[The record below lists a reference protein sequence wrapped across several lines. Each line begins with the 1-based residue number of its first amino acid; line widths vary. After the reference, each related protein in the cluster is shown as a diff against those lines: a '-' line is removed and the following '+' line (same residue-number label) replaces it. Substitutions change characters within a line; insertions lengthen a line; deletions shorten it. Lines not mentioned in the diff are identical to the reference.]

1 MGHMNGSFSPLSL
14 RAALLRQIGAFSFQG
29 LQGKHGGEPNG
40 SHRGLPSLSR
50 EGKDAGVSN
59 DVGADAG
66 SGAALCARAA
76 TWRGRDYSPVSLHS
90 ASPPSIYSLSLVPV
104 KT

>member
-1 MGHMNGSFSPLSL
+1 MLLCLGRLEPSLS
-14 RAALLRQIGAFSFQG
+14 GTS
-29 LQGKHGGEPNG
+29 GKTRGEPNG
-40 SHRGLPSLSR
+40 SDRDLPSLSH
-50 EGKDAGVSN
+50 EGKDAGVSD

-76 TWRGRDYSPVSLHS
+76 TWRGRDYSLVSLHS
-90 ASPPSIYSLSLVPV
+90 ASPPSIYSLSLGPV